1 MQGPF
6 VRDGCARLTSA
17 DAGQRAS
24 YLNAKNMGD
33 LNEVWDLPRA
43 IEKRAWL
50 RKLIMDLSVEWKAK
64 RLADTSNDGK
74 DNKEN
79 DSDFELVGQNLQVNQ
94 STV

>member
-1 MQGPF
+1 
-6 VRDGCARLTSA
+6 
-17 DAGQRAS
+17 
-24 YLNAKNMGD
+24 MGD

-79 DSDFELVGQNLQVNQ
+79 DSDF
-94 STV
+94 